1 MKTSLKA
8 IIAMAMLA
16 ILLLTIVTPLQAIS
30 INIKTEYQGSTIEK
44 PLISE
49 KTKIIAGKET
59 AAIISHAY
67 YGGTVSF
74 NAIDVSND
82 AFSYLKELI
91 VIMENGAWDPD
102 YWPYPLWPW
111 PEGLTIVIKFEEL
124 TIDDALSNAEII
136 LEMVKQE
143 LNIEGEIPLF
153 HIQGQGNLFTLVY
166 ILNTID
172 YYSVVNTWVDLLP
185 VNVED
190 TLINVNNIKKS
201 NLTSVVFAV
210 VEDEKE
216 GGFITW
222 MATMYVNPNAITV
235 EDDEFTLSV
244 NYAVGHEGAIY
255 PAPDVRYSELFIR
268 IPYVGNV
275 TYFNPPP
282 DNLFPDMTGIFRYV
296 LEPEDW
302 PVNNT
307 GTTDDITIKYNFKYS
322 NETKFPVLKANYTVV
337 PSNPIFDFNVT
348 REIGF
353 ELVVTNIGDKTAYN
367 ITTAIPVKPEDVEE
381 KTLFE
386 INATELFMWQLFKS
400 LNKTEYLEVFE
411 EMANYTLQVIGVNI
425 GKPEIAENAT
435 YIRLFTLIYYVSYIR
450 KTIEN
455 FKSELMAKGLDE
467 WISVNSSIVYQNM
480 QYDPNYLGAS
490 REGLAAIVGNWDK
503 LEPGESVTFSFK
515 MIIPGIQN
523 ITEPVVTVTNS
534 MKYPNKVYYNF
545 SYQDPNTGE
554 NKTLFFEFDVP
565 SGVKNG
571 TKNGIIEGLNEL
583 RDRIVSN
590 MTAKLAGKYLEFD
603 LGPIVE
609 YVDKIGHHLYVAAN
623 GFATQIN
630 SPEPVVIGTVEV
642 EDYSLL
648 INQNVTATV
657 TLRNVGNANAT
668 DVEVS
673 LYHAIADYG
682 FEIKDKFFIGKE
694 TIDELVAGEE
704 VEIDFTRI
712 VRTRVGLH
720 PLYAEITYKD
730 DNEKEITVY
739 SNVIFVIV
747 FPKRI
752 PEPDYPYP
760 CPEVEVTKKFEFKSL
775 NETSVGD
782 VITVTVNITN
792 VGTEDTG
799 IKIYEVFNSSAL
811 ALKKVDETHLIN
823 VYKTLPNGTQIDITD
838 KITWTVHFNR
848 TIDTSKVTVIELKT
862 KRGVGIRLGVNETI
876 TLVYKVSPRKAGP
889 IIIFPTKVEYTTK
902 FPIEHKMEVGKE
914 RESEGGMPTIKLAV
928 KQEGVEAENVW
939 AVYSGSL
946 ATYVKAAAGVLP
958 EIAKLAIIGI
968 LTIIAVAT
976 IVVWR
981 NRKKPLEEMEPL
993 LVKSTKPTLYVIL

>member
-1 MKTSLKA
+1 MRNVLKF
-8 IIAMAMLA
+8 IIGVLMAVIMLSTV
-16 ILLLTIVTPLQAIS
+16 ITPLQAL
-30 INIKTEYQGSTIEK
+30 NLNTKAEYQGSTIEK
-44 PLISE
+44 PLIFE
-49 KTKIIAGKET
+49 ETKIIAGKET

-67 YGGTVSF
+67 YGGTISF
-74 NAIDVSND
+74 NAIDISDD
-82 AFSYLKELI
+82 AFSHLKELI
-91 VIMENGAWDPD
+91 VIMENGTWDPD

-111 PEGLTIVIKFEEL
+111 PEGLTIVIKFEGL
-124 TIDDALSNAEII
+124 TIDDALSNAETI

-153 HIQGQGNLFTLVY
+153 HLQGQGDLLTLVY
-166 ILNTID
+166 ILNTIN
-172 YYSVVNTWVDLLP
+172 YYSVVDTWVDLLP

-190 TLINVNNIKKS
+190 TLINVKNIKES

-210 VEDEKE
+210 IEDKKE
-216 GGFITW
+216 GGFISW

-244 NYAVGHEGAIY
+244 NYAIGHEGAIY
-255 PAPDVRYSELFIR
+255 PAPDVKYSKLFIR

-275 TYFNPPP
+275 TYFDPPP
-282 DNLFPDMTGIFRYV
+282 DNLFPDMTGIFRYI
-296 LEPEDW
+296 LEPQDW

-307 GTTDDITIKYNFKYS
+307 GADDITIKYNFKYS
-322 NETKFPVLKANYTVV
+322 NETKFPILKANYTVI

-353 ELVVTNIGDKTAYN
+353 ELIVTNVGDETAYN
-367 ITTAIPVKPEDVEE
+367 ITTVIPMNPEDVEE

-400 LNKTEYLEVFE
+400 LNKTEYLKCFE
-411 EMANYTLQVIGVNI
+411 EMANYTLQVIGANI

-435 YIRLFTLIYYVSYIR
+435 YIRWFTLIYYVSYIR

-455 FKSELMAKGLDE
+455 FKSELMNQGLDE
-467 WISVNSSIVYQNM
+467 WIFVNSSVVYQNM

-490 REGLAAIVGNWDK
+490 RKGLVAIVGSWDK

-515 MIIPGIQN
+515 MVIPGIQN

-534 MKYPNKVYYNF
+534 MKYPDKVYYNF
-545 SYQDPNTGE
+545 TYQDPNTGE

-571 TKNGIIEGLNEL
+571 TRDGIIDGLNEL

-590 MTAKLAGKYLEFD
+590 TTAKLAGEYLEFD

-630 SPEPVVIGTVEV
+630 SPEPVIIGTVEV
-642 EDYSLL
+642 DDYSLL

-657 TLRNVGNANAT
+657 TLRNIGNANAT

-694 TIDELVAGEE
+694 IIDELAAGEE
-704 VEIDFTRI
+704 VAIGFTRI
-712 VRTRVGLH
+712 VRTKIGLH
-720 PLYAEITYKD
+720 PFYAEITYKD
-730 DNEKEITVY
+730 DDGKEITIY
-739 SNVIFVIV
+739 SNVIFAIV
-747 FPKRI
+747 FPKRV

-760 CPEVEVTKKFEFKSL
+760 CPEVEVTKKFEFESL

-792 VGTEDTG
+792 VGTENTG
-799 IKIYEVFNSSAL
+799 IKIFEVFNSSAL
-811 ALKKVDETHLIN
+811 ALKKVDENHMIK
-823 VYKTLPNGTQIDITD
+823 VYRTLPNGTQIDITD
-838 KITWTVHFNR
+838 EITWTVHFNM
-848 TIDTSKVTVIELKT
+848 TVDNFKVTVIEIKT
-862 KRGVGIRLGVNETI
+862 KRGIGIRLGVNETI
-876 TLVYKVSPRKAGP
+876 TLVYKVSPRKAGS
-889 IIIFPTKVEYTTK
+889 ITIFPTKVEYTTR
-902 FPIEHKMEVGKE
+902 FPIEHKMEAGKE
-914 RESEGGMPTIKLAV
+914 GEGETPRTKLLA
-928 KQEGVEAENVW
+928 KQGEVEAENVW

-946 ATYVKAAAGVLP
+946 ATYVQEAAEAFP
-958 EIAKLAIIGI
+958 QIAKLAIIGI
-968 LTIIAVAT
+968 LTIVTVAT

-981 NRKKPLEEMEPL
+981 NRKKPLEEIEPL
-993 LVKSTKPTLYVIL
+993 LTKNTNKTFYVIF

>member
-1 MKTSLKA
+1 VRNALKF
-8 IIAMAMLA
+8 IIGVLMAVMVLS
-16 ILLLTIVTPLQAIS
+16 TIITPLQALG
-30 INIKTEYQGSTIEK
+30 INTKVEYQGSTIKK
-44 PLISE
+44 PLFFE
-49 KTKIIAGKET
+49 ETKIIAGKET

-82 AFSYLKELI
+82 AFSHLKELI
-91 VIMENGAWDPD
+91 VIMENGTWDPD

-111 PEGLTIVIKFEEL
+111 PEGLTIVIKFEGL

-153 HIQGQGNLFTLVY
+153 NLQGQGNLLTLVY

-185 VNVED
+185 LNVED
-190 TLINVNNIKKS
+190 TLINVNNIKES

-244 NYAVGHEGAIY
+244 NYAAGHEGAIY
-255 PAPDVRYSELFIR
+255 PAPDVRYSEFFIR

-307 GTTDDITIKYNFKYS
+307 GTDDITIKYNFKYS

-353 ELVVTNIGDKTAYN
+353 ELIVTNVGDKTAYN

-381 KTLFE
+381 KKLFE

-411 EMANYTLQVIGVNI
+411 EMANYTLQGIAAAIN
-425 GKPEIAENAT
+425 KPEIVENAT
-435 YIRLFTLIYYVSYIR
+435 YIKLFTLIYYVSYIR

-455 FKSELMAKGLDE
+455 FKSELMNQELDE
-467 WISVNSSIVYQNM
+467 WIVVNSSVVYQNM

-490 REGLAAIVGNWDK
+490 REGLAAAVGNWNK

-523 ITEPVVTVTNS
+523 ITEPVVTVANS
-534 MKYPNKVYYNF
+534 MKYPDQVHYNYTYSGGF
-545 SYQDPNTGE
+545 QYFT
-554 NKTLFFEFDVP
+554 FDVP

-571 TKNGIIEGLNEL
+571 TRDGIIEGLNEL

-590 MTAKLAGKYLEFD
+590 MTAMLAGEYLEFD

-630 SPEPVVIGTVEV
+630 SPEPVIIGTVEV

-657 TLRNVGNANAT
+657 TLRNIGNANAT
-668 DVEVS
+668 NVEVS

-682 FEIKDKFFIGKE
+682 FEIKDKLFIGKE
-694 TIDELVAGEE
+694 TIDELAAGEE
-704 VEIDFTRI
+704 VTIDFTRI
-712 VRTRVGLH
+712 VRTRIGLH

-730 DNEKEITVY
+730 DNKKEITVY

-747 FPKRI
+747 FPKRV

-760 CPEVEVTKKFEFKSL
+760 CPEVEVTKKFEFESL

-799 IKIYEVFNSSAL
+799 IKIFEVFNSSAL
-811 ALKKVDETHLIN
+811 ALKKVDENHMIK
-823 VYKTLPNGTQIDITD
+823 VYRTLPNGTQIDITD
-838 KITWTVHFNR
+838 EITWAVHFNR
-848 TIDTSKVTVIELKT
+848 TVDNFKVTVIEIKT
-862 KRGVGIRLGVNETI
+862 KRGMGIRLGVNETI
-876 TLVYKVSPRKAGP
+876 TLVYKVSPRKAGS
-889 IIIFPTKVEYTTK
+889 ITIFPTKVEYTTR

-914 RESEGGMPTIKLAV
+914 GEGGTPSTKLLV
-928 KQEGVEAENVW
+928 KQGEVEAENVW

-946 ATYVKAAAGVLP
+946 ATYVQEAVGVFP

-968 LTIIAVAT
+968 LTIVTVAT

-981 NRKKPLEEMEPL
+981 NRKKPIEEIEPL
-993 LVKSTKPTLYVIL
+993 LTKSTRDALFVIF